1 MTSFTALCILAL
13 AAVAAALVDGAAQP
27 MTGEPRV
34 VPQNRPDVARAARFA
49 VSNFNEANIDDIYAY
64 KILNITS
71 AKIQVR
77 FKTCVYMVIMNILQL
92 KLYIPDRSCGTTV
105 IL

>member
-1 MTSFTALCILAL
+1 MTSFTVLCILAL

-34 VPQNRPDVARAARFA
+34 VPQNRTDVARAARFA

-64 KILNITS
+64 RILNITS
-71 AKIQVR
+71 AKIQVGSKR
-77 FKTCVYMVIMNILQL
+77 AYMVIVNIFQ
-92 KLYIPDRSCGTTV
+92 
-105 IL
+105 